1 MGEILQ
7 KKKSKKALK
16 KEKLKKKL
24 ENEQNAAKSARKNP
38 EKVKE
43 TKSDEEPESEEL
55 DTSNS
60 NPFAALEDNEEVVD
74 LIVENQARARRRALK
89 EKLESQLKAAE
100 FRFINEQLYRSDDKS
115 CKKILS
121 GDAAKIYH
129 EGFAKQVEKWP
140 VNPVDLI
147 ISYIDK
153 KLPKNHVIVDMGC
166 GEAKLSASCNF

>member
-1 MGEILQ
+1 MGERKMTEENEGGKVTKNKSKRNKFKNPDWKEKQKLKAEQVKEILEQKLKKNEQKVDKKKEILQ

-74 LIVENQARARRRALK
+74 LIVENQ
-89 EKLESQLKAAE
+89 
-100 FRFINEQLYRSDDKS
+100 
-115 CKKILS
+115 
-121 GDAAKIYH
+121 
-129 EGFAKQVEKWP
+129 
-140 VNPVDLI
+140 
-147 ISYIDK
+147 
-153 KLPKNHVIVDMGC
+153 
-166 GEAKLSASCNF
+166 